1 MTYFIFQLRVVAVKL
16 KKRVTELTQ
25 TLEME
30 RNKMA
35 TEKSDL
41 QAKLTQLASNP
52 KTVQV
57 LTFYITTYFINT

>member
-41 QAKLTQLASNP
+41 QAKLTQLASNA